1 MGRAQ
6 RWRKPMTALSTPIR
20 QVLNDRREKLSAMMD
35 PSGANQAVVQ
45 RLAQVDSALKRLDEG
60 KYGICEVCAKQIDEP
75 ELIANPFLMQCV
87 SHLPAEQLKKIFR
100 DQAFAELIAT
110 TALPEDVLGKG
121 ITLAP
126 WSSGNTPEIDQDIK
140 RARDVQAELMPE
152 SRFHHEAWDIFY
164 EFIPSG
170 PLSGDYCDLVRVNP
184 GEVFMMFGDAMGKG
198 ITACMTTCRLHA
210 LFRTLLELK
219 LPLAELVDRANRIF
233 CQCVQT
239 SGHYATLLCG
249 RATAEGTFE
258 LINAGHLPPLVL
270 RDSGVD
276 RVASAGTKGM
286 PLGLFFDSAYE
297 VSQVH
302 VALGET
308 LLCYTDGL
316 TEARDAGD
324 NEYGHERLAKVAH
337 ENRQL
342 PLEELVSACREDI
355 AAFTSR
361 SSFTDDFTLLALRRI
376 S

>member
-1 MGRAQ
+1 MERAQ
-6 RWRKPMTALSTPIR
+6 RWRKPMTALSIPIR
-20 QVLNDRREKLSAMMD
+20 QVLNDRREKLVAIME
-35 PSGANQAVVQ
+35 PSGANQSFIQ
-45 RLAQVDSALKRLDEG
+45 RLAEVDSALKRLDAG
-60 KYGICEVCAKQIDEP
+60 SYGVCEVCGQKIDEH
-75 ELIANPFLMQCV
+75 ELLANPLQKQCV
-87 SHLPAEQLKKIFR
+87 SHLPAEQMKKIFR

-121 ITLAP
+121 ISLAP
-126 WSSGNTPEIDQDIK
+126 WSSGSTQEVDQDIK

-170 PLSGDYCDLVRVNP
+170 PLSGDYCDLVRANP
-184 GEVFMMFGDAMGKG
+184 GEVFIMFGDAMGKG

-249 RATAEGTFE
+249 RATAKGTFE

-270 RDSGVD
+270 RDGGVE
-276 RVASAGTKGM
+276 RVASAGAKGM
-286 PLGLFFDSAYE
+286 PLGLFFDSGYE
-297 VSQVH
+297 VSQVRLE
-302 VALGET
+302 LGET
-308 LLCYTDGL
+308 MLCYTDGL
-316 TEARDAGD
+316 TEARDAED

-337 ENRQL
+337 ENRHL
-342 PLEELVSACREDI
+342 PLEELVRSCREDV
-355 AAFTSR
+355 AAYTSK
-361 SSFTDDFTLLALRRI
+361 SSFSDDFTLLALRRL